1 LRGAFEADGERPRS
15 RAGYH
20 DQAHL
25 DDIRG
30 GPRGEHAQHLG
41 LVPAVEE
48 RHQAVQV
55 NAAAL

>member
-1 LRGAFEADGERPRS
+1 LRGAFEADGQRPRA

-20 DQAHL
+20 DHGHL

-30 GPRGEHAQHLG
+30 GLCGEHAQHLG
-41 LVPAVEE
+41 LVPALEE